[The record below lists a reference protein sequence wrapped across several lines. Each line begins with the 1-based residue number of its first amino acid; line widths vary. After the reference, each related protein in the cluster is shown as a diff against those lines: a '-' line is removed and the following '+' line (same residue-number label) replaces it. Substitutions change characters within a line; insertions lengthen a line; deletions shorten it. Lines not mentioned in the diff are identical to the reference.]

1 MDTYYFFF
9 QAEDGIR
16 DSSVTGVQTCA
27 LPISEGNVSS
37 RHGRDVR
44 RDKNDNH
51 ERREFR
57 VDAKGNAAFRDEQGR
72 DHRAGSRSR
81 PVQSELGESVRS
93 AADGGSGS
101 GRSKAEIVTPASNSE
116 RQKKSA
122 RQRLNEHAP
131 RVLARLE
138 SLC

>member
-37 RHGRDVR
+37 RRGRDVR

-57 VDAKGNAAFRDEQGR
+57 VHAKGNAAFWDEQGR

-93 AADGGSGS
+93 AAAGRAGSS
-101 GRSKAEIVTPASNSE
+101 GEAKIVTPASNSE

-122 RQRLNEHAP
+122 RQRLNDHTP
-131 RVLARLE
+131 RVLAGLE
-138 SLC
+138 TLC